1 MNLILIGMMATV
13 IVSLVA
19 LSLWLAKREDDELAD
34 LKRRLRELEKNEEE
48 DE

>member
-1 MNLILIGMMATV
+1 MNLILIAMMATAV
-13 IVSLVA
+13 VSLVA

-48 DE
+48 DK

>member
-34 LKRRLRELEKNEEE
+34 LKRRLRELENNEEK
-48 DE
+48 DK